1 MLPIRR
7 ASGGQMPIAVVI
19 GNVNDCPIHAGSL
32 GHHGQSIQE
41 ANQMISKRLALDQ
54 DR

>member
-7 ASGGQMPIAVVI
+7 ASGGQVPIAVVI
-19 GNVNDCPIHAGSL
+19 GNVNDCLAHAGSVL

-41 ANQMISKRLALDQ
+41 AIR
-54 DR
+54 